1 MPITPFLQ
9 GFECDAETKR
19 VMGVAFEMALVS
31 AGMDLSAADAASRVA
46 RIDSRGFASLNPC

>member
-46 RIDSRGFASLNPC
+46 RIERR